1 MKTKQNKK
9 KSREFRSRLFYKNKM
24 YFIASVIM
32 TIVMSFLNLMISWL
46 IQQIM
51 DSMANQNMQSVVR
64 CAWIAASV
72 VIAYTVANAVYRA
85 VYPRFLQRAMQQYR
99 DYAFSRLTQKSLRS
113 FSKEG
118 TALYVS
124 ALTNDCTSIENNYL
138 AATFTLIEL
147 LFCFLGALIMMLYYS
162 PVMLVLAV
170 ALSFLPVAVSMTAG
184 NRLTEQEK
192 EISKKNERF
201 VSIVNE
207 LLSGFPVIKSFR
219 AEAQASRLFS
229 QRNEQAEEAKKNKRR
244 TEQLI
249 SLLANDAGII
259 AQMGIFLA
267 GAWLAISGKGVTAG
281 VVIVFVQLM
290 NYILNPISQ
299 VPLLWSNR
307 KAAIALMEK
316 LSDALSENVREEGRE
331 KLNGFSEKIE
341 VKDLTYGYEPE
352 SPVLKDL
359 DVQFDAGKSYAIVGG
374 SGSGKSTL
382 LNLLMGSSSNYQGE
396 ICIDGVSI
404 KNIESE
410 SLYQLMTSVQQNVFV
425 FNDTIRNNVTMFHE
439 FPDKEVTLALE
450 RSGLSEFIEKRGED
464 FVCGENGANLSG
476 GERQRISIA
485 RALLRKSPIL
495 LVDEATAALDA
506 ATARAVSFSI
516 LNLVGMTRIV
526 VTHRLEEAILRR
538 YDKILV
544 MKNGTICEQEISIR
558 LCSRKDNFILCF
570 RLRTEE
576 DNSWCYSS
584 WISQYLQQHEGEW
597 ISRAGHLEQVF
608 SK

>member
-1 MKTKQNKK
+1 MKQNKK
-9 KSREFRSRLFYKNKM
+9 KSREFRRRLFYKNKIC
-24 YFIASVIM
+24 FIASVIM

-51 DSMANQNMQSVVR
+51 DSMANQNMQSAVR
-64 CAWIAASV
+64 CAWIAVSV

-138 AATFTLIEL
+138 AATFTLIEF

-219 AEAQASRLFS
+219 AETQASRLFS

-331 KLNGFSEKIE
+331 MLNGFSEKIE
-341 VKDLTYGYEPE
+341 VKELTYGYEPE
-352 SPVLKDL
+352 SHVLKDL
-359 DVQFDAGKSYAIVGG
+359 DVQFDEGKSYAIVGG

-439 FPDKEVTLALE
+439 FPDKDVTLALE

-544 MKNGTICEQEISIR
+544 MKNGTICEQG
-558 LCSRKDNFILCF
+558 NFDTLMQQKGQF
-570 RLRTEE
+570 
-576 DNSWCYSS
+576 YSLFQ
-584 WISQYLQQHEGEW
+584 IAH
-597 ISRAGHLEQVF
+597 
-608 SK
+608 

>member
-9 KSREFRSRLFYKNKM
+9 KNREFIHQLYYKNRIN
-24 YFIASVIM
+24 FIV
-32 TIVMSFLNLMISWL
+32 TIILTIAMSSLNLMISWL

-51 DSMANQNMQSVVR
+51 DCTANQDMQALVR
-64 CAWIAASV
+64 SAWIVIIVV
-72 VIAYTVANAVYRA
+72 VIYTIANVMYRA

-138 AATFTLIEL
+138 AATFTLIEF

-219 AEAQASRLFS
+219 AETQASRLFS

-267 GAWLAISGKGVTAG
+267 GAWLAISNKGVTAG

-307 KAAIALMEK
+307 KAAIALIEK

-352 SPVLKDL
+352 SHVLKDL
-359 DVQFDAGKSYAIVGG
+359 DVQFDEGKSYAIVGG

-544 MKNGTICEQEISIR
+544 MKNGTICEQG
-558 LCSRKDNFILCF
+558 NFDTLMQQKGQF
-570 RLRTEE
+570 
-576 DNSWCYSS
+576 YSLFQ
-584 WISQYLQQHEGEW
+584 IAH
-597 ISRAGHLEQVF
+597 
-608 SK
+608 

>member
-1 MKTKQNKK
+1 MKQNKK
-9 KSREFRSRLFYKNKM
+9 KSREFKRRLFYKNKM
-24 YFIASVIM
+24 CFIASVIM

-219 AEAQASRLFS
+219 AETQASRLFS

-450 RSGLSEFIEKRGED
+450 RSGLSEFIEKRGEE

-544 MKNGTICEQEISIR
+544 MKNGTICEQGKFDT
-558 LCSRKDNFILCF
+558 LMQQKGQF
-570 RLRTEE
+570 
-576 DNSWCYSS
+576 YSLFQ
-584 WISQYLQQHEGEW
+584 IAH
-597 ISRAGHLEQVF
+597 
-608 SK
+608 

>member
-1 MKTKQNKK
+1 MKQNKK
-9 KSREFRSRLFYKNKM
+9 KSREFRRRLFYKNKM
-24 YFIASVIM
+24 CFIASVIM

-51 DSMANQNMQSVVR
+51 DSMANQNMQSAVR

-138 AATFTLIEL
+138 AATFTLIEF

-219 AEAQASRLFS
+219 AETQASRLFS
-229 QRNEQAEEAKKNKRR
+229 QRNAQAEEAKKNKRR

-267 GAWLAISGKGVTAG
+267 GAWLAISNKGVTAG

-352 SPVLKDL
+352 SHVLKDL

-382 LNLLMGSSSNYQGE
+382 LNLLMGSSSNYRGE

-410 SLYQLMTSVQQNVFV
+410 SLYQLMTSVQQNVFI

-439 FPDKEVTLALE
+439 FPDREVTLALE

-538 YDKILV
+538 YDKIFV
-544 MKNGTICEQEISIR
+544 MKNGTICEQG
-558 LCSRKDNFILCF
+558 NFDTLMQQKGQF
-570 RLRTEE
+570 
-576 DNSWCYSS
+576 YSLFQ
-584 WISQYLQQHEGEW
+584 IAH
-597 ISRAGHLEQVF
+597 
-608 SK
+608 

>member
-1 MKTKQNKK
+1 MKQNKK
-9 KSREFRSRLFYKNKM
+9 KSREFRRRLFYKNKM
-24 YFIASVIM
+24 CFIASVIM

-219 AEAQASRLFS
+219 AETQASRLFS

-450 RSGLSEFIEKRGED
+450 RSGLSEFIEKRGEE

-544 MKNGTICEQEISIR
+544 MKNGTICEQG
-558 LCSRKDNFILCF
+558 NFDTLMQQKGQF
-570 RLRTEE
+570 
-576 DNSWCYSS
+576 YSLFQ
-584 WISQYLQQHEGEW
+584 IAH
-597 ISRAGHLEQVF
+597 
-608 SK
+608 

>member
-9 KSREFRSRLFYKNKM
+9 KSREFTHQLYYKNRIN
-24 YFIASVIM
+24 FIV
-32 TIVMSFLNLMISWL
+32 TIILTIAMSSINLMISWL

-51 DSMANQNMQSVVR
+51 DSMANQNMQAVVR

-138 AATFTLIEL
+138 AATFTLIEF

-170 ALSFLPVAVSMTAG
+170 ALSFLPMAVSMTAG

-192 EISKKNERF
+192 EISKKNEHF

-219 AEAQASRLFS
+219 AETQASRLFS

-396 ICIDGVSI
+396 IYIDSVSI

-544 MKNGTICEQEISIR
+544 MKNGTICEQG
-558 LCSRKDNFILCF
+558 NFDTLMQQKGQF
-570 RLRTEE
+570 
-576 DNSWCYSS
+576 YSLFQ
-584 WISQYLQQHEGEW
+584 IAH
-597 ISRAGHLEQVF
+597 
-608 SK
+608 

>member
-1 MKTKQNKK
+1 MKQNKK
-9 KSREFRSRLFYKNKM
+9 KSREFKRRLFYKNKM
-24 YFIASVIM
+24 CFIASVIM

-138 AATFTLIEL
+138 AATFTLIEF

-219 AEAQASRLFS
+219 AETQASRLFS

-352 SPVLKDL
+352 SHVLKDL

-382 LNLLMGSSSNYQGE
+382 LNLLMGSSSNYRGE

-544 MKNGTICEQEISIR
+544 MKNGTICEQG
-558 LCSRKDNFILCF
+558 NFDTLMQQKGQF
-570 RLRTEE
+570 
-576 DNSWCYSS
+576 YSLFQ
-584 WISQYLQQHEGEW
+584 IAH
-597 ISRAGHLEQVF
+597 
-608 SK
+608 

>member
-9 KSREFRSRLFYKNKM
+9 KNREFIHQLYYKNRIN
-24 YFIASVIM
+24 FIV
-32 TIVMSFLNLMISWL
+32 TIILTIAMSSLNLMISWL

-51 DSMANQNMQSVVR
+51 DCTANQDMQALVR
-64 CAWIAASV
+64 SAWIVIIVV
-72 VIAYTVANAVYRA
+72 VIYTIANVMYRA

-207 LLSGFPVIKSFR
+207 LLSGFQVIKSFR
-219 AEAQASRLFS
+219 AETQASRLFS

-450 RSGLSEFIEKRGED
+450 RSGLSEFIEKRGEE

-544 MKNGTICEQEISIR
+544 MKNGTICEQG
-558 LCSRKDNFILCF
+558 NFDTLMQQKGQF
-570 RLRTEE
+570 
-576 DNSWCYSS
+576 YSLFQ
-584 WISQYLQQHEGEW
+584 IAH
-597 ISRAGHLEQVF
+597 
-608 SK
+608 

>member
-9 KSREFRSRLFYKNKM
+9 KNREFIHQLYYKNRIN
-24 YFIASVIM
+24 FIV
-32 TIVMSFLNLMISWL
+32 TIILTIAMSSLNLMISWL

-51 DSMANQNMQSVVR
+51 DCTANQDMQARVR
-64 CAWIAASV
+64 SAWIVIIVV
-72 VIAYTVANAVYRA
+72 VIYTIANVMYRA

-219 AEAQASRLFS
+219 AETQASRLFS

-450 RSGLSEFIEKRGED
+450 RSGLSEFIEKRGEE

-544 MKNGTICEQEISIR
+544 MKNGTICEQG
-558 LCSRKDNFILCF
+558 NFDTLMQQKGQF
-570 RLRTEE
+570 
-576 DNSWCYSS
+576 YSLFQ
-584 WISQYLQQHEGEW
+584 IAH
-597 ISRAGHLEQVF
+597 
-608 SK
+608 

>member
-1 MKTKQNKK
+1 MKQNKK
-9 KSREFRSRLFYKNKM
+9 KSREFRCRLFYKNKM
-24 YFIASVIM
+24 CFIASVIM

-51 DSMANQNMQSVVR
+51 DSMANQNMQSAVR

-147 LFCFLGALIMMLYYS
+147 LFCFWGALIMMLYYS

-170 ALSFLPVAVSMTAG
+170 ALSFLPVAVSMKAG

-267 GAWLAISGKGVTAG
+267 GAWLAISNKGVTAG

-352 SPVLKDL
+352 SHVLKDL

-516 LNLVGMTRIV
+516 LNLVGMTRSV

-544 MKNGTICEQEISIR
+544 MKNGTICEQG
-558 LCSRKDNFILCF
+558 NFDTLMQQKGQF
-570 RLRTEE
+570 
-576 DNSWCYSS
+576 YSLFQ
-584 WISQYLQQHEGEW
+584 IAH
-597 ISRAGHLEQVF
+597 
-608 SK
+608 

>member
-9 KSREFRSRLFYKNKM
+9 KSREFIHRLYYKNRIN
-24 YFIASVIM
+24 FIV
-32 TIVMSFLNLMISWL
+32 TIILTIAMSSLNLMISWL

-51 DSMANQNMQSVVR
+51 DCTANQDMQALVR
-64 CAWIAASV
+64 SAWIAASV

-138 AATFTLIEL
+138 ASTFTLIEL

-162 PVMLVLAV
+162 PMMLVLAV

-219 AEAQASRLFS
+219 AETQASRLFS

-352 SPVLKDL
+352 SHVLKDL

-439 FPDKEVTLALE
+439 FSDKEVTLALE
-450 RSGLSEFIEKRGED
+450 RSGLSELIEKRGED

-544 MKNGTICEQEISIR
+544 MKNGTICEQGKFDT
-558 LCSRKDNFILCF
+558 LMQQKGQF
-570 RLRTEE
+570 
-576 DNSWCYSS
+576 YSLFQ
-584 WISQYLQQHEGEW
+584 IAH
-597 ISRAGHLEQVF
+597 
-608 SK
+608 

>member
-9 KSREFRSRLFYKNKM
+9 KNREFIHQLYYKNRIN
-24 YFIASVIM
+24 FIVAIIL
-32 TIVMSFLNLMISWL
+32 TIAMSSLNLMISWL

-51 DSMANQNMQSVVR
+51 DCTANQDMQALVR
-64 CAWIAASV
+64 SAWIAASV

-138 AATFTLIEL
+138 ASTFTLIEL

-162 PVMLVLAV
+162 PMMLVLAV

-219 AEAQASRLFS
+219 AETQASRLFS

-341 VKDLTYGYEPE
+341 VKDLTYGYDPE

-359 DVQFDAGKSYAIVGG
+359 DVQFDAGKSFAIVGG

-544 MKNGTICEQEISIR
+544 MKNGTICEQG
-558 LCSRKDNFILCF
+558 NFDTLMQQKGQF
-570 RLRTEE
+570 
-576 DNSWCYSS
+576 YSLFQ
-584 WISQYLQQHEGEW
+584 IAH
-597 ISRAGHLEQVF
+597 
-608 SK
+608 

>member
-9 KSREFRSRLFYKNKM
+9 KSREFIHRLYYKNRIN
-24 YFIASVIM
+24 FIV
-32 TIVMSFLNLMISWL
+32 TIILTIAMSSLNLMISWL

-51 DSMANQNMQSVVR
+51 DCTANQDMQALVR
-64 CAWIAASV
+64 SAWIVIIVV
-72 VIAYTVANAVYRA
+72 VIYTIANVMYRA

-219 AEAQASRLFS
+219 AETQASRLFS

-450 RSGLSEFIEKRGED
+450 RSGLSEFIEKRGEE

-544 MKNGTICEQEISIR
+544 MKNGTICEQG
-558 LCSRKDNFILCF
+558 NFDTLMQQKGQF
-570 RLRTEE
+570 
-576 DNSWCYSS
+576 YSLFQ
-584 WISQYLQQHEGEW
+584 IAH
-597 ISRAGHLEQVF
+597 
-608 SK
+608 

>member
-9 KSREFRSRLFYKNKM
+9 KSREFTHQLYYKNRIN
-24 YFIASVIM
+24 FIV
-32 TIVMSFLNLMISWL
+32 TIILTIAMSSINLMISWL

-51 DSMANQNMQSVVR
+51 DCTANQDMQALVR
-64 CAWIAASV
+64 SAWIVIIVV
-72 VIAYTVANAVYRA
+72 VIYTIANVMYRA

-352 SPVLKDL
+352 SHVLKDM
-359 DVQFDAGKSYAIVGG
+359 DAQFDAGKSYAIVGG

-450 RSGLSEFIEKRGED
+450 RSGLSEFIEKRGEE

-544 MKNGTICEQEISIR
+544 MKNGTICEQG
-558 LCSRKDNFILCF
+558 NFDTLMQQKGQF
-570 RLRTEE
+570 
-576 DNSWCYSS
+576 YSLFQ
-584 WISQYLQQHEGEW
+584 IAH
-597 ISRAGHLEQVF
+597 
-608 SK
+608 

>member
-9 KSREFRSRLFYKNKM
+9 KNREFIHQLYYKNRIN
-24 YFIASVIM
+24 FIV
-32 TIVMSFLNLMISWL
+32 TIILTIAMSSLNLMISWL

-51 DSMANQNMQSVVR
+51 DCTANQDMQALVR
-64 CAWIAASV
+64 SAWIVIIVV
-72 VIAYTVANAVYRA
+72 VIYTIANVMYRA

-219 AEAQASRLFS
+219 AETQASRLFS

-267 GAWLAISGKGVTAG
+267 GAWLAISNKGVTAG

-331 KLNGFSEKIE
+331 KLNVFSEKIE

-396 ICIDGVSI
+396 ICIDSVSI

-439 FPDKEVTLALE
+439 FSDKEVTLALE

-485 RALLRKSPIL
+485 RALLRKSPII

-544 MKNGTICEQEISIR
+544 MKNGTICEQG
-558 LCSRKDNFILCF
+558 NFDTLMQQKGQF
-570 RLRTEE
+570 
-576 DNSWCYSS
+576 YSLFQ
-584 WISQYLQQHEGEW
+584 IAH
-597 ISRAGHLEQVF
+597 
-608 SK
+608 

>member
-1 MKTKQNKK
+1 MKQNKK
-9 KSREFRSRLFYKNKM
+9 KSREFKRRLFYKNKM
-24 YFIASVIM
+24 CFIASVIM

-138 AATFTLIEL
+138 AATFTLIEF

-219 AEAQASRLFS
+219 AETQASRLFS

-352 SPVLKDL
+352 SHVLKDL

-450 RSGLSEFIEKRGED
+450 SSGLSEFIEKRGED

-544 MKNGTICEQEISIR
+544 MKNGTICEQG
-558 LCSRKDNFILCF
+558 NFDTLMQQKGQF
-570 RLRTEE
+570 
-576 DNSWCYSS
+576 YSLFQ
-584 WISQYLQQHEGEW
+584 IAH
-597 ISRAGHLEQVF
+597 
-608 SK
+608 

>member
-9 KSREFRSRLFYKNKM
+9 KNREFIHQLYYKNRIN
-24 YFIASVIM
+24 FIV
-32 TIVMSFLNLMISWL
+32 TIILTIAMSSLNLMISWL

-51 DSMANQNMQSVVR
+51 DCTANQDMQALVR
-64 CAWIAASV
+64 SAWIVIIVV
-72 VIAYTVANAVYRA
+72 VIYTIANVMYRA

-170 ALSFLPVAVSMTAG
+170 ALAFLPVAVSMTAG

-219 AEAQASRLFS
+219 AETQASRLFS

-450 RSGLSEFIEKRGED
+450 RSGLSEFIEKRGEE

-544 MKNGTICEQEISIR
+544 MKNGTICEQG
-558 LCSRKDNFILCF
+558 NFDTLMQQKGQF
-570 RLRTEE
+570 
-576 DNSWCYSS
+576 YSLFQ
-584 WISQYLQQHEGEW
+584 IAH
-597 ISRAGHLEQVF
+597 
-608 SK
+608 

>member
-1 MKTKQNKK
+1 MKQNKK
-9 KSREFRSRLFYKNKM
+9 KSREFRRRLFYKNKM
-24 YFIASVIM
+24 CFIASVIM

-51 DSMANQNMQSVVR
+51 DSMANQNMQSAVR
-64 CAWIAASV
+64 CAWIAVSV

-138 AATFTLIEL
+138 AATFTLIEF

-219 AEAQASRLFS
+219 AETQASRLFS

-267 GAWLAISGKGVTAG
+267 GAWLAISNKGVTAG

-352 SPVLKDL
+352 SHVLKDL

-382 LNLLMGSSSNYQGE
+382 LNLLMGSSSNYRGE

-410 SLYQLMTSVQQNVFV
+410 SLYQLMTSVQQNVFI

-439 FPDKEVTLALE
+439 FPDREVTLALE

-538 YDKILV
+538 YDKIFV
-544 MKNGTICEQEISIR
+544 MKNGTICEQG
-558 LCSRKDNFILCF
+558 NFDTLMQQKGQF
-570 RLRTEE
+570 
-576 DNSWCYSS
+576 YSLFQ
-584 WISQYLQQHEGEW
+584 IAH
-597 ISRAGHLEQVF
+597 
-608 SK
+608 

>member
-9 KSREFRSRLFYKNKM
+9 KSREFIHQLYYKNRM
-24 YFIASVIM
+24 NFIV
-32 TIVMSFLNLMISWL
+32 TIILTIAMSSLNLMISWL

-51 DSMANQNMQSVVR
+51 DSMANQNMQAVVR

-147 LFCFLGALIMMLYYS
+147 LFCFWGALIMMLYYS

-331 KLNGFSEKIE
+331 KLNVFSEKIE

-396 ICIDGVSI
+396 ICIDSVSI

-439 FPDKEVTLALE
+439 FSDKEVTLALE

-485 RALLRKSPIL
+485 RALLRKSPII

-544 MKNGTICEQEISIR
+544 MKNGTICEQG
-558 LCSRKDNFILCF
+558 NFDTLMQQKGQF
-570 RLRTEE
+570 
-576 DNSWCYSS
+576 YSLFQ
-584 WISQYLQQHEGEW
+584 IAH
-597 ISRAGHLEQVF
+597 
-608 SK
+608 

>member
-9 KSREFRSRLFYKNKM
+9 KSREFIHQLYYKNRM
-24 YFIASVIM
+24 NFVVTIILTIA
-32 TIVMSFLNLMISWL
+32 MSSLNLMISWL

-51 DSMANQNMQSVVR
+51 DSMANQNMQAVVR

-147 LFCFLGALIMMLYYS
+147 LFCFWGALIMMLYYS

-170 ALSFLPVAVSMTAG
+170 ALSFLPVAVSMKAG

-267 GAWLAISGKGVTAG
+267 GAWLAISNKGVTAG

-450 RSGLSEFIEKRGED
+450 RSGLSEFIEKRGEE

-544 MKNGTICEQEISIR
+544 MKNGTICEQG
-558 LCSRKDNFILCF
+558 NFDTLMQQKGQF
-570 RLRTEE
+570 
-576 DNSWCYSS
+576 YSLFQ
-584 WISQYLQQHEGEW
+584 IAH
-597 ISRAGHLEQVF
+597 
-608 SK
+608 

>member
-9 KSREFRSRLFYKNKM
+9 KNREFIHQLYYKNRIN
-24 YFIASVIM
+24 FIV
-32 TIVMSFLNLMISWL
+32 TIILTIAMSSLNLMISWL

-51 DSMANQNMQSVVR
+51 DCTANQDMQALVR
-64 CAWIAASV
+64 SAWIVIIVV
-72 VIAYTVANAVYRA
+72 VIYTIANVMYRA

-219 AEAQASRLFS
+219 AETQASRLFS

-450 RSGLSEFIEKRGED
+450 RSGLSEFIEKRGEE

-544 MKNGTICEQEISIR
+544 MKNGTICEQG
-558 LCSRKDNFILCF
+558 NFDMLMQQKGQF
-570 RLRTEE
+570 
-576 DNSWCYSS
+576 YSLFQ
-584 WISQYLQQHEGEW
+584 IAH
-597 ISRAGHLEQVF
+597 
-608 SK
+608 

>member
-9 KSREFRSRLFYKNKM
+9 KSREFIHQLYYKNRM
-24 YFIASVIM
+24 NFIV
-32 TIVMSFLNLMISWL
+32 TIILTIAMSSLNLMISWL

-51 DSMANQNMQSVVR
+51 DSMANQNMQAVGR

-72 VIAYTVANAVYRA
+72 VIAYTVANAVHRA

-99 DYAFSRLTQKSLRS
+99 DYAFLRLTQKSLRS

-192 EISKKNERF
+192 EISKKNEHF

-219 AEAQASRLFS
+219 AETQASRLFS

-244 TEQLI
+244 TEQMI

-267 GAWLAISGKGVTAG
+267 GAWLAISNKGVTAG

-439 FPDKEVTLALE
+439 FPDKEVILALE

-544 MKNGTICEQEISIR
+544 MKNGTICEQG
-558 LCSRKDNFILCF
+558 NFDTLMQQKGQF
-570 RLRTEE
+570 
-576 DNSWCYSS
+576 YSLFQ
-584 WISQYLQQHEGEW
+584 IAH
-597 ISRAGHLEQVF
+597 
-608 SK
+608 

>member
-9 KSREFRSRLFYKNKM
+9 KNREFIHKLYYKNRIN
-24 YFIASVIM
+24 FIV
-32 TIVMSFLNLMISWL
+32 TIILTIAMSSLNLMISWL

-51 DSMANQNMQSVVR
+51 DCTANQDMQALVR
-64 CAWIAASV
+64 SAWIVIIVV
-72 VIAYTVANAVYRA
+72 VIYTIANVMYRA

-219 AEAQASRLFS
+219 AETQASRLFS

-450 RSGLSEFIEKRGED
+450 RSGLSEFIEKRGEE

-544 MKNGTICEQEISIR
+544 MKNGTICEQG
-558 LCSRKDNFILCF
+558 NFDTLMQQKGQF
-570 RLRTEE
+570 
-576 DNSWCYSS
+576 YSLFQ
-584 WISQYLQQHEGEW
+584 IAH
-597 ISRAGHLEQVF
+597 
-608 SK
+608 

>member
-9 KSREFRSRLFYKNKM
+9 KNREFIHQLYYKNRIN
-24 YFIASVIM
+24 FIV
-32 TIVMSFLNLMISWL
+32 TIILTIAMSSLNLMISWL

-51 DSMANQNMQSVVR
+51 DCTANQDMQALVR
-64 CAWIAASV
+64 SAWIVIIVV
-72 VIAYTVANAVYRA
+72 VIYTIANVMYRA

-219 AEAQASRLFS
+219 AETQASRLFS

-450 RSGLSEFIEKRGED
+450 RSGLSEFIEKRGEE

-544 MKNGTICEQEISIR
+544 KKNGTICEQG
-558 LCSRKDNFILCF
+558 NFDTLMQQKGQF
-570 RLRTEE
+570 
-576 DNSWCYSS
+576 YSLFQ
-584 WISQYLQQHEGEW
+584 IAH
-597 ISRAGHLEQVF
+597 
-608 SK
+608 

>member
-1 MKTKQNKK
+1 MKQNKK
-9 KSREFRSRLFYKNKM
+9 KSREFRRRLFYKNKM
-24 YFIASVIM
+24 CFIASVIM

-99 DYAFSRLTQKSLRS
+99 DYTFSRLTQKSLRS

-138 AATFTLIEL
+138 AATFTLIEF

-219 AEAQASRLFS
+219 AETQASRLFS

-267 GAWLAISGKGVTAG
+267 GAWLAISNKGVTAG

-316 LSDALSENVREEGRE
+316 LSDALSENVREEGRK

-352 SPVLKDL
+352 SHVLKDL

-382 LNLLMGSSSNYQGE
+382 LNLLMGSSSNYRGE

-410 SLYQLMTSVQQNVFV
+410 SLYQLMTSVQQNVFI

-439 FPDKEVTLALE
+439 FPDREVTLALE

-538 YDKILV
+538 YDKIFV
-544 MKNGTICEQEISIR
+544 MKNGTICEQG
-558 LCSRKDNFILCF
+558 NFDTLMQQKGQF
-570 RLRTEE
+570 
-576 DNSWCYSS
+576 YSLFQ
-584 WISQYLQQHEGEW
+584 IAH
-597 ISRAGHLEQVF
+597 
-608 SK
+608 

>member
-9 KSREFRSRLFYKNKM
+9 KNREFIHQLYYKNRIN
-24 YFIASVIM
+24 FIVAIIL
-32 TIVMSFLNLMISWL
+32 TIAMSSLNLMISWL

-51 DSMANQNMQSVVR
+51 DCTANQDMQALVR
-64 CAWIAASV
+64 SAWIVIIVV
-72 VIAYTVANAVYRA
+72 VIYTIANVMYRA
-85 VYPRFLQRAMQQYR
+85 IYPKFLQRAMQQYR

-138 AATFTLIEL
+138 AATFTMIEL

-162 PVMLVLAV
+162 PVMLILAV
-170 ALSFLPVAVSMTAG
+170 ALSFLPVAVSMMAG

-219 AEAQASRLFS
+219 AETQASRLFS

-341 VKDLTYGYEPE
+341 VNDLTYGYEPE
-352 SPVLKDL
+352 SPVLKDM
-359 DVQFDAGKSYAIVGG
+359 DAQFDAGKSYAIVGG

-485 RALLRKSPIL
+485 RALLRKSPII

-544 MKNGTICEQEISIR
+544 MKNGTICEQG
-558 LCSRKDNFILCF
+558 NFDTLMQQKGQF
-570 RLRTEE
+570 
-576 DNSWCYSS
+576 YSLFQ
-584 WISQYLQQHEGEW
+584 IAH
-597 ISRAGHLEQVF
+597 
-608 SK
+608 

>member
-1 MKTKQNKK
+1 MKQNKK
-9 KSREFRSRLFYKNKM
+9 KSREFKRRLFYKNKIC
-24 YFIASVIM
+24 FIASVIM

-99 DYAFSRLTQKSLRS
+99 DYTFSRLTQKSLRS

-138 AATFTLIEL
+138 TATFTLIEL

-219 AEAQASRLFS
+219 AETQASHLFS

-352 SPVLKDL
+352 SHVLKDL

-526 VTHRLEEAILRR
+526 VTHCLEEAILRR

-544 MKNGTICEQEISIR
+544 MKNGTICEQG
-558 LCSRKDNFILCF
+558 NFDTLMQQKGQF
-570 RLRTEE
+570 
-576 DNSWCYSS
+576 YSLFQ
-584 WISQYLQQHEGEW
+584 IAH
-597 ISRAGHLEQVF
+597 
-608 SK
+608 

>member
-1 MKTKQNKK
+1 MKQNKK
-9 KSREFRSRLFYKNKM
+9 KSREFKRRLFYKNKM
-24 YFIASVIM
+24 CFIASVIM

-147 LFCFLGALIMMLYYS
+147 LFCFLGALVMMLYYS

-267 GAWLAISGKGVTAG
+267 GAWLAISNKGVTAG

-331 KLNGFSEKIE
+331 KLNVFSEKIE

-396 ICIDGVSI
+396 ICIDSVSI

-439 FPDKEVTLALE
+439 FSDKEVTLALE

-485 RALLRKSPIL
+485 RALLRKSPII

-544 MKNGTICEQEISIR
+544 MKNGTICEQG
-558 LCSRKDNFILCF
+558 NFDTLMQQKGQF
-570 RLRTEE
+570 
-576 DNSWCYSS
+576 YSLFQ
-584 WISQYLQQHEGEW
+584 IAH
-597 ISRAGHLEQVF
+597 
-608 SK
+608 

>member
-1 MKTKQNKK
+1 MKTKQNKQK
-9 KSREFRSRLFYKNKM
+9 NREFIHQLYYKNRIN
-24 YFIASVIM
+24 FIV
-32 TIVMSFLNLMISWL
+32 TIILTIAMSSLNLMISWL

-51 DSMANQNMQSVVR
+51 DCTANQDMQALVR
-64 CAWIAASV
+64 SAWIVIIVV
-72 VIAYTVANAVYRA
+72 VIYTIANVMYRA

-138 AATFTLIEL
+138 AATFTLIEF

-170 ALSFLPVAVSMTAG
+170 ALSFLPMAVSMTAG

-219 AEAQASRLFS
+219 AETQASRLFS

-352 SPVLKDL
+352 SHVLKDL

-450 RSGLSEFIEKRGED
+450 RSGLSEFIEKRGEE

-544 MKNGTICEQEISIR
+544 MKNGTICEQG
-558 LCSRKDNFILCF
+558 NFDTLMQQKGQF
-570 RLRTEE
+570 
-576 DNSWCYSS
+576 YSLFQ
-584 WISQYLQQHEGEW
+584 IAH
-597 ISRAGHLEQVF
+597 
-608 SK
+608 

>member
-1 MKTKQNKK
+1 MKQNKK
-9 KSREFRSRLFYKNKM
+9 KSREFKRRLFYKNKIC
-24 YFIASVIM
+24 FIASVIM

-138 AATFTLIEL
+138 AATFTLIEF

-184 NRLTEQEK
+184 NRLAEQEK
-192 EISKKNERF
+192 EISKRNEHF

-219 AEAQASRLFS
+219 AETQASRLFS
-229 QRNEQAEEAKKNKRR
+229 KRNEQAEEAKKNKRR

-352 SPVLKDL
+352 SHVLKDL

-544 MKNGTICEQEISIR
+544 MKNGTICEQG
-558 LCSRKDNFILCF
+558 NFDTLMQQKGQF
-570 RLRTEE
+570 
-576 DNSWCYSS
+576 YSLFQ
-584 WISQYLQQHEGEW
+584 IAH
-597 ISRAGHLEQVF
+597 
-608 SK
+608 

>member
-1 MKTKQNKK
+1 MKQNKK
-9 KSREFRSRLFYKNKM
+9 KSREFKRRLFYKNKM
-24 YFIASVIM
+24 CFIASVIM

-138 AATFTLIEL
+138 AATFTLIEF

-219 AEAQASRLFS
+219 AETQASRLFS

-267 GAWLAISGKGVTAG
+267 GAWLAISNKGVTAG

-352 SPVLKDL
+352 SHVLKDL

-396 ICIDGVSI
+396 ICIDSVSI

-439 FPDKEVTLALE
+439 FSDKEVTLALE

-485 RALLRKSPIL
+485 RALLRKSPII

-544 MKNGTICEQEISIR
+544 MKNGTICEQG
-558 LCSRKDNFILCF
+558 NFDTLMQQKGQF
-570 RLRTEE
+570 
-576 DNSWCYSS
+576 YSLFQ
-584 WISQYLQQHEGEW
+584 IAH
-597 ISRAGHLEQVF
+597 
-608 SK
+608 

>member
-1 MKTKQNKK
+1 MKQNKK
-9 KSREFRSRLFYKNKM
+9 KSREFKRRLFYKNKM
-24 YFIASVIM
+24 CFIASVIM

-138 AATFTLIEL
+138 AATFTLIEF

-184 NRLTEQEK
+184 NRLAEQEK
-192 EISKKNERF
+192 EISKKNEHF

-219 AEAQASRLFS
+219 AETQASRLFS

-341 VKDLTYGYEPE
+341 MKNLTYGYEPE

-544 MKNGTICEQEISIR
+544 MKNGTICEQG
-558 LCSRKDNFILCF
+558 NFDTLMQQKGQF
-570 RLRTEE
+570 
-576 DNSWCYSS
+576 YSLFQ
-584 WISQYLQQHEGEW
+584 IAH
-597 ISRAGHLEQVF
+597 
-608 SK
+608 

>member
-1 MKTKQNKK
+1 MKQNKK
-9 KSREFRSRLFYKNKM
+9 KSREFRRRLFYKNKM
-24 YFIASVIM
+24 CFIASVIM

-51 DSMANQNMQSVVR
+51 DSMANQNMQAVVR

-147 LFCFLGALIMMLYYS
+147 LFCFWGALIMMLYYS

-170 ALSFLPVAVSMTAG
+170 ALSFLPVAVSMKAG

-267 GAWLAISGKGVTAG
+267 GAWLAISNKGVTAG

-352 SPVLKDL
+352 SHVLKDL

-382 LNLLMGSSSNYQGE
+382 LNLLMGSSSNYRGE

-410 SLYQLMTSVQQNVFV
+410 SLYQLMTSVQQNVFI

-439 FPDKEVTLALE
+439 FPDREVTLALE

-544 MKNGTICEQEISIR
+544 MKNGTICEQG
-558 LCSRKDNFILCF
+558 NFDTLMQQKGQF
-570 RLRTEE
+570 
-576 DNSWCYSS
+576 YSLFQ
-584 WISQYLQQHEGEW
+584 IAH
-597 ISRAGHLEQVF
+597 
-608 SK
+608 

>member
-1 MKTKQNKK
+1 MKQNKK
-9 KSREFRSRLFYKNKM
+9 KSREFRCRLFYKNKM
-24 YFIASVIM
+24 CFIASVIM

-51 DSMANQNMQSVVR
+51 DSMANQNMQSAVR

-170 ALSFLPVAVSMTAG
+170 ALSFLPVAVSMKAG

-267 GAWLAISGKGVTAG
+267 GAWLAISNKGVTAG

-352 SPVLKDL
+352 SHVLKDL

-396 ICIDGVSI
+396 ICIDSVSI

-544 MKNGTICEQEISIR
+544 MKNGTICEQG
-558 LCSRKDNFILCF
+558 NFDTLMQQKGQF
-570 RLRTEE
+570 
-576 DNSWCYSS
+576 YSLFQ
-584 WISQYLQQHEGEW
+584 IAH
-597 ISRAGHLEQVF
+597 
-608 SK
+608 

>member
-9 KSREFRSRLFYKNKM
+9 KNREFIHQLYYKNRIN
-24 YFIASVIM
+24 FIV
-32 TIVMSFLNLMISWL
+32 TIILTIAMSSLNLMISWL

-51 DSMANQNMQSVVR
+51 DCTANQDMQALVR
-64 CAWIAASV
+64 SAWIVIIVV
-72 VIAYTVANAVYRA
+72 VIYTIANVMYRA

-170 ALSFLPVAVSMTAG
+170 ALSFLPVAISMTAG

-352 SPVLKDL
+352 SHVLKDM
-359 DVQFDAGKSYAIVGG
+359 DAQFDAGKSYAIVGG

-450 RSGLSEFIEKRGED
+450 RSGLSEFIEKRGEE

-544 MKNGTICEQEISIR
+544 MKNGTICEQG
-558 LCSRKDNFILCF
+558 NFDTLMQQKGQF
-570 RLRTEE
+570 
-576 DNSWCYSS
+576 YSLFQ
-584 WISQYLQQHEGEW
+584 IAH
-597 ISRAGHLEQVF
+597 
-608 SK
+608 

>member
-9 KSREFRSRLFYKNKM
+9 KNREFIHQLYYKNRIN
-24 YFIASVIM
+24 FIV
-32 TIVMSFLNLMISWL
+32 TIILTIAMSSLNLTISWL

-51 DSMANQNMQSVVR
+51 DCTANQDMQALVR
-64 CAWIAASV
+64 SAWIVIIVV
-72 VIAYTVANAVYRA
+72 VIYTIANVMYRA

-219 AEAQASRLFS
+219 AETQASRLFS

-544 MKNGTICEQEISIR
+544 MKNGTICEQG
-558 LCSRKDNFILCF
+558 NFDTLMQQKGQF
-570 RLRTEE
+570 
-576 DNSWCYSS
+576 YSLFQ
-584 WISQYLQQHEGEW
+584 IAH
-597 ISRAGHLEQVF
+597 
-608 SK
+608 

>member
-9 KSREFRSRLFYKNKM
+9 KNREFIHQLYYKNRIN
-24 YFIASVIM
+24 FIV
-32 TIVMSFLNLMISWL
+32 TIILTIAMSSLNLMISWL

-51 DSMANQNMQSVVR
+51 DCTANQDMQALVR
-64 CAWIAASV
+64 SAWIVIIVV
-72 VIAYTVANAVYRA
+72 VIYTIANVMYRA

-331 KLNGFSEKIE
+331 KLNVFSEKIE

-485 RALLRKSPIL
+485 RALLRKSPII

-544 MKNGTICEQEISIR
+544 MKNGTICEQG
-558 LCSRKDNFILCF
+558 NFDTLMQQKGQF
-570 RLRTEE
+570 
-576 DNSWCYSS
+576 YSLFQ
-584 WISQYLQQHEGEW
+584 IAH
-597 ISRAGHLEQVF
+597 
-608 SK
+608 

>member
-1 MKTKQNKK
+1 MKQNKK
-9 KSREFRSRLFYKNKM
+9 KSREFRRRLFYKNKIC
-24 YFIASVIM
+24 FIASVIM

-51 DSMANQNMQSVVR
+51 DSMANQNMQSAVR
-64 CAWIAASV
+64 CAWIAVSV

-138 AATFTLIEL
+138 AATFTLIEF

-219 AEAQASRLFS
+219 AETQASRLFS

-352 SPVLKDL
+352 SHVLKDL

-439 FPDKEVTLALE
+439 FPDKEVILALE

-544 MKNGTICEQEISIR
+544 MKNGTICEQG
-558 LCSRKDNFILCF
+558 NFDTLMQQKGQF
-570 RLRTEE
+570 
-576 DNSWCYSS
+576 YSLFQ
-584 WISQYLQQHEGEW
+584 IAH
-597 ISRAGHLEQVF
+597 
-608 SK
+608 

>member
-9 KSREFRSRLFYKNKM
+9 KSREFIHQLYYKNRM
-24 YFIASVIM
+24 NFIV
-32 TIVMSFLNLMISWL
+32 TIILTIAMSSLNLMISWL

-51 DSMANQNMQSVVR
+51 DSMANQNMQAVVR

-138 AATFTLIEL
+138 AATFTLIEF

-219 AEAQASRLFS
+219 AETQASRLFS

-249 SLLANDAGII
+249 SLLTNDAGII

-267 GAWLAISGKGVTAG
+267 GAWLAISNKGVTAG

-331 KLNGFSEKIE
+331 KLNVFSEKIE

-396 ICIDGVSI
+396 ICIDSVSI

-439 FPDKEVTLALE
+439 FSDKEVTLALE

-485 RALLRKSPIL
+485 RALLRKSPII

-544 MKNGTICEQEISIR
+544 MKNGTICEQG
-558 LCSRKDNFILCF
+558 NFDTLMQQKGQF
-570 RLRTEE
+570 
-576 DNSWCYSS
+576 YSLFQ
-584 WISQYLQQHEGEW
+584 IAH
-597 ISRAGHLEQVF
+597 
-608 SK
+608 